1 MSRKLFSGVSE
12 RSDRPSNCA
21 KVSPSVRT
29 SRRTVR
35 KSLQAFGQAVELYE
49 SLSERSD
56 KPSNCAKVSPS
67 VRTSR
72 RTVRKSLR
80 VFGQAVELCESLSE
94 RSDKP
99 SNCAKVSPS
108 VGTVRRNSVGTVRRN
123 VRRFLRALGQPGG
136 MSDGPK
142 FFRTIP
148 SASGRR
154 LYSSEVNPS
163 YCSMTTCT

>member
-1 MSRKLFSGVSE
+1 MSRKLFSG
-12 RSDRPSNCA
+12 
-21 KVSPSVRT
+21 
-29 SRRTVR
+29 
-35 KSLQAFGQAVELYE
+35 
-49 SLSERSD
+49 LSERSD
-56 KPSNCAKVSPS
+56 KPSNYAKVSPS

-80 VFGQAVELCESLSE
+80 TIGQAVELCESLSE

-99 SNCAKVSPS
+99 SNCAKRSPNDRTSCRTVRKSLQAFGQAVELCETLSKRSDKPSNCAKRSPS
-108 VGTVRRNSVGTVRRN
+108 VRTSRRN

-142 FFRTIP
+142 FFHTIP
-148 SASGRR
+148 STRGRR

>member
-1 MSRKLFSGVSE
+1 MSRKLFSGLSE
-12 RSDRPSNCA
+12 RSDKPSNCA
-21 KVSPSVRT
+21 KVSPNDRT
-29 SRRTVR
+29 SCRTVR
-35 KSLQAFGQAVELYE
+35 KSLRAFGQAVELCE

-56 KPSNCAKVSPS
+56 KLSNCAKVSPS

-80 VFGQAVELCESLSE
+80 AFGQAVELCESLSK

-99 SNCAKVSPS
+99 SNCTKVSP
-108 VGTVRRNSVGTVRRN
+108 SVGTVRRN

-142 FFRTIP
+142 FFHTIP
-148 SASGRR
+148 STRGRR